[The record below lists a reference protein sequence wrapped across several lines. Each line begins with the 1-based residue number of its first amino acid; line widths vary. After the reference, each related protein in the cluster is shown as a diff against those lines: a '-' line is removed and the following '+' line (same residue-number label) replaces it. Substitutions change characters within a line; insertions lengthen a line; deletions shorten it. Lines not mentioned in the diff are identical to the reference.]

1 MDTIW
6 DRVIIANILFLVLK
20 LLEVQSY
27 QKLSHSTFGAV
38 NEVPDIDAFQ
48 RINSIEQ

>member
-6 DRVIIANILFLVLK
+6 DRVIIANTLFLTLR

-27 QKLSHSTFGAV
+27 QKLSHGTFGAV
-38 NEVPDIDAFQ
+38 IEVPDINAFQ
-48 RINSIEQ
+48 RINSTEQ